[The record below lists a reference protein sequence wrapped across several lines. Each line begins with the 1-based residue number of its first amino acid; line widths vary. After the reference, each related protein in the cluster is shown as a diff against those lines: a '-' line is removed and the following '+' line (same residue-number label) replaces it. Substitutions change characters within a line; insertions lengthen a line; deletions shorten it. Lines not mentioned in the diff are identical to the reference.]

1 MNLEPNDL
9 LLFARVVDEGS
20 FSRAAQRLE
29 VPVSTVSRRITILET
44 RLGERLL
51 MRTTRKLRMSELGH
65 AVLDHARHVVQGV
78 DAAAALA
85 DHRQM
90 KPSGRLRVSVPPDL
104 ALFGPFLAGFV
115 WAYPAITLEVDVSMR
130 LVDIIAENFD
140 VALRYGEL
148 RDDAT
153 LAARRILEVPGGLY
167 ASPSYLERHGTPNEP
182 EALREHH
189 ALYAQ
194 SGTGEPIAW
203 VLQRGK
209 LRWEGLPPS
218 RVLVNSPEFLVRMAI
233 DGAGIAFSQERTAEP
248 YVKAGEL
255 VRVLPEWR
263 FPPMRL
269 SAVFPGRK
277 LMPARTRV
285 FIDALSAKFGS
296 QPKD

>member
-104 ALFGPFLAGFV
+104 ALFGPFLAEFV
-115 WAYPAITLEVDVSMR
+115 SAYPAITLEIDVSMR
-130 LVDIIAENFD
+130 LVDVIAENFD

-167 ASPSYLERHGTPNEP
+167 ASPSYLERHGTLNEP

-189 ALYAQ
+189 ALYAL
-194 SGTGEPIAW
+194 SGTDKPIAW
-203 VLQRGK
+203 VLRRGK

-218 RVLVNSPEFLVRMAI
+218 RVLVNSLELLVRMAI
-233 DGAGIAFSQERTAEP
+233 DGAGIAFSQERAAEP
-248 YVKAGEL
+248 YVKAGAL
-255 VRVLPEWR
+255 VRVLPEWE
-263 FPPMRL
+263 FPPMQL

-285 FIDALSAKFGS
+285 FIDALFAKFGS

>member
-29 VPVSTVSRRITILET
+29 VPVSTISRRITILET

-104 ALFGPFLAGFV
+104 ALFGPFLAEFV

>member
-104 ALFGPFLAGFV
+104 ALFGPFLAEFV